1 MGFRFATPV
10 VVSFGEES
18 FFLDRDLKVFS
29 STPGYAITR
38 LDGSEV
44 SSSNVVQACVSTQI
58 NFDDLDNPP
67 INLVIV
73 DNANKLKVDKSLKSY
88 LDGLDSKDTS
98 AILVGV
104 FRSASVTG
112 PWSKLGPKAEVREHK
127 KLKTWDN
134 NNEVVQW
141 IQNETARVGLKVD
154 SKVASSMF
162 QIAGDD
168 LYRLSSEIHKLKL
181 LVGKGLVT
189 LEHLNLV
196 MTPSSTVAS
205 WDVSDSVFHKNWK
218 KALNQVSIIFRYA
231 VDDPSLMIL
240 GALIKGVERLFV
252 ARSMLDKGVT
262 HDEIAGRLGMHPYR
276 FKMSVLPQAEKQT
289 TARLVSN
296 MQMLSKLDVD
306 LKRTSHRRTLVELAV
321 YDLAS

>member
-1 MGFRFATPV
+1 MAFRFTTPV
-10 VVSFGEES
+10 VVSFGEEP
-18 FFLDRDLKVFS
+18 FFLDRDLKLFAKV
-29 STPGYAITR
+29 PGYAVTR

-44 SSSNVVQACVSTQI
+44 SSSKVVSTLVSSQI

-67 INLVIV
+67 VNLVIV
-73 DNANKLKVDKSLKSY
+73 DNAHKLKVEKALKSY
-88 LDGLDSKDTS
+88 LDGLEPNDLS

-104 FRSASVTG
+104 FRSSSVSG
-112 PWSKLGPKAEVREHK
+112 AWSKLGSKALVREHK
-127 KLKTWDN
+127 KLKTWEN

-141 IQNETARVGLKVD
+141 VQDEASRVGLKIEPR
-154 SKVASSMF
+154 VALGMY
-162 QIAGDD
+162 QITGDD

-181 LVGKGLVT
+181 LIGKGVVT
-189 LEHLNLV
+189 GEHLSLV
-196 MTPSSTVAS
+196 MTPSSNVAS
-205 WDVSDSVFHKNWK
+205 WDVADSVFQKNWK
-218 KALNQVSIIFRYA
+218 KALSQVSNVFKYA
-231 VDDPSLMIL
+231 TEDPSLMIL

-252 ARSMLDKGVT
+252 ARSMLDKGIS
-262 HDEIAGRLGMHPYR
+262 HDEVAGRLGMHPYR

-296 MQMLSKLDVD
+296 MQMLSRLDVD

>member
-1 MGFRFATPV
+1 MGFRFTAPV
-10 VVSFGEES
+10 VVSFGEEP
-18 FFLDRDLKVFS
+18 FFLDRDLKLFAKV
-29 STPGYAITR
+29 PGYAVTR

-44 SSSNVVQACVSTQI
+44 SSSKVVSTLVSTQI

-67 INLVIV
+67 VNLVVV
-73 DNANKLKVDKSLKSY
+73 DNAHKLKVEKSLKSY
-88 LDGLDSKDTS
+88 LEGLDPKDLS

-104 FRSASVTG
+104 FRSSSVSG
-112 PWSKLGPKAEVREHK
+112 AWSKLGPKAIVREHK

-141 IQNETARVGLKVD
+141 VRDEGSKVGLSIEPRIALAMYQV
-154 SKVASSMF
+154 
-162 QIAGDD
+162 AGDD

-181 LVGKGLVT
+181 LIGKGVVT
-189 LEHLNLV
+189 GEHLNLV
-196 MTPSSTVAS
+196 MTPSSIVAS
-205 WDVSDSVFHKNWK
+205 WDVADSVFQKNWK
-218 KALNQVSIIFRYA
+218 KALSQVSSVFKYA
-231 VDDPSLMIL
+231 TEDPSLMIL

-252 ARSMLDKGVT
+252 ARSMLDKGIS
-262 HDEIAGRLGMHPYR
+262 HDEVAGRLGMHPYR

-289 TARLVSN
+289 TARLISN
-296 MQMLSKLDVD
+296 MQMLSRLDVD

>member
-1 MGFRFATPV
+1 MGFRFTTPV

-29 STPGYAITR
+29 NAPGYAVTR

-44 SSSNVVQACVSTQI
+44 NSSKVVNACVSTQI

-67 INLVIV
+67 VNLVIV
-73 DNANKLKVDKSLKSY
+73 DNANKLKVEKSLKSY
-88 LDGLDSKDTS
+88 LEGLDPKDMS
-98 AILVGV
+98 AILIGV

-127 KLKTWDN
+127 KLKTWEN

-154 SKVASSMF
+154 SKVALLMF
-162 QIAGDD
+162 QVAGDD

-181 LVGKGLVT
+181 LVGKGVVT

-196 MTPSSTVAS
+196 MTPSSTIAS
-205 WDVSDSVFHKNWK
+205 WDVADSVFHKNWK
-218 KALNQVSIIFRYA
+218 KALSQVSTIFKYA

>member
-1 MGFRFATPV
+1 MAFRFTTPV
-10 VVSFGEES
+10 VVSFGEEP
-18 FFLDRDLKVFS
+18 FFLDQDLKLFGK
-29 STPGYAITR
+29 STGYAITR

-44 SSSNVVQACVSTQI
+44 NSSKVVQALVSSQI
-58 NFDDLDNPP
+58 NFDDLDNTPV
-67 INLVIV
+67 NLVIV
-73 DNANKLKVDKSLKSY
+73 DNANKLKVEKALKGY
-88 LDGLDSKDTS
+88 LDSLEPKDLS
-98 AILVGV
+98 AILVV
-104 FRSASVTG
+104 VSRSASVTG
-112 PWSKLGPKAEVREHK
+112 IWAKLGDKAVVREHK

-134 NNEVVQW
+134 NNEVVKWVQD
-141 IQNETARVGLKVD
+141 ESARVGLKVD
-154 SKVASSMF
+154 PRVALAMY
-162 QIAGDD
+162 QVAGDD

-181 LVGKGLVT
+181 LVGKGAVT

-205 WDVSDSVFHKNWK
+205 WDVADSVFLKNWK
-218 KALNQVSIIFRYA
+218 RALSQVSTIFKYA

-252 ARSMLDKGVT
+252 ARSLLDKGVT
-262 HDEIAGRLGMHPYR
+262 HDEVAGRLGMHPYR

-289 TARLVSN
+289 TAGLVRN
-296 MQMLSKLDVD
+296 MQMLSRLDVD

>member
-1 MGFRFATPV
+1 MGFRFTTPV

-18 FFLDRDLKVFS
+18 FFLDRDLKVFGS
-29 STPGYAITR
+29 IPGYAITR

-44 SSSNVVQACVSTQI
+44 NSSKVVNACVSSQI

-67 INLVIV
+67 VNLVIV

-88 LDGLDSKDTS
+88 LDGLDPKDMS

-127 KLKTWDN
+127 KLKTWEN

-154 SKVASSMF
+154 VKVALAMF
-162 QIAGDD
+162 QVAGDD

-181 LVGKGLVT
+181 LVGKGVVT

-205 WDVSDSVFHKNWK
+205 WDVADSVFHKNWK
-218 KALNQVSIIFRYA
+218 KAMSQVSTIFKYA

-289 TARLVSN
+289 TERLVSN